1 MNRSI
6 ASLAI
11 AALTA
16 VSLPAFADDHAA
28 LVSNSSSADG
38 SLQLSGGDVAAG
50 VGYIWGDGT
59 LTFGNRKHEFTLSG
73 VSIFDVGASGIEGTG
88 EVYHLRRLSDFDGN
102 YVAFSAG
109 AALAGG
115 ADAIYLRN
123 QHGVVIKLSDT
134 EIGVRFDL
142 AASGVNIAL
151 KS

>member
-16 VSLPAFADDHAA
+16 VSLPAFAGDYAA
-28 LVSNSSSADG
+28 PVSNSTGADG

-59 LTFGNRKHEFTLSG
+59 LTFGNRKHEFTLNG
-73 VSIFDVGASGIEGTG
+73 LSIFDVGASGISGSG
-88 EVYHLRRLSDFDGN
+88 EVYHLKKLSDFDGN

-115 ADAIYLRN
+115 EDALYLRN

-134 EIGVRFDL
+134 EIGLRFDL
-142 AASGVNIAL
+142 AASGVNIVL
-151 KS
+151 NS